1 MTEANI
7 QESGEME
14 MSERQ
19 EKRAQFNAKRSTGKK
34 LLIPIIVLALVAVA
48 AGSWLFTSQ
57 QSLGAHTMIQAGQ
70 DGVIRFAAADFT
82 DGKAKFYRFNGQ
94 SGPVNFFVVRSQD
107 GVIRAAF
114 DTCDVCYRERKGYRQ
129 EGNDMVCNN
138 CDQHFRTDLVNV
150 VKGGC
155 NPAPLKRQ
163 EAGNMIVIAVNDL
176 EQGSGYF
183 RTMVN

>member
-1 MTEANI
+1 
-7 QESGEME
+7 

-19 EKRAQFNAKRSTGKK
+19 TKREQFNTKKSTGSK
-34 LLIPIIVLALVAVA
+34 LLIPVAVLALVAVA
-48 AGSWLFTSQ
+48 AAGWLLFGQ
-57 QSLGAHTMIQAGQ
+57 QSPGGHALIKADQ
-70 DGVIRFAAADFT
+70 DGTVRFAASDFS
-82 DGKAKFYRFNGQ
+82 DGKARFYRIQGQ
-94 SGPVNFFVVRSQD
+94 SGLIDFFVVRSQD

-155 NPAPLKRQ
+155 NPAPLHRQ
-163 EAGNMIVIAVNDL
+163 VNNDKVVIAMNDI
-176 EQGSGYF
+176 EQGAGYF
-183 RTMVN
+183 KASFN

>member
-1 MTEANI
+1 
-7 QESGEME
+7 

-19 EKRAQFNAKRSTGKK
+19 DKRAHFNEKASSRNKN
-34 LLIPIIVLALVAVA
+34 LILIVVLVLAVA
-48 AGSWLFTSQ
+48 AVGGWVLSGQKT
-57 QSLGAHTMIQAGQ
+57 LGGHEAVQAGQ
-70 DGVIRFAAADFT
+70 DGKLRFASADFA
-82 DGKAKFYRFNGQ
+82 DGKARFYRFDGS
-94 SGPVNFFVVRSQD
+94 SGSIDFFVVRSQD

-155 NPAPLKRQ
+155 NPAPLEREQ
-163 EAGNMIVIAVNDL
+163 IGESLVIAVSDI
-176 EQGSGYF
+176 ERGIGYF
-183 RTMVN
+183 KTAVN

>member
-1 MTEANI
+1 
-7 QESGEME
+7 

-19 EKRAQFNAKRSTGKK
+19 EKRAQFNAKKSTGKK
-34 LLIPIIVLALVAVA
+34 LLIPMIVLVLGAVA
-48 AGSWLFTSQ
+48 AGSWLFIGQ
-57 QSLGAHTMIQAGQ
+57 QSLGSHTMIQAGQ
-70 DGVIRFAAADFT
+70 DGMISFAATDFT
-82 DGKAKFYRFNGQ
+82 DGKARFYRFNGQ
-94 SGPVNFFVVRSQD
+94 SGPIDFFVVRSQD

-155 NPAPLKRQ
+155 NPAPLNRQ

-176 EQGSGYF
+176 ELGSGYF
-183 RTMVN
+183 KTAVN